1 MGTFINPKRLGTYVQ
16 SDPEDIARFLHSAN
30 NSLGKEQLGIL
41 LAEKYFL
48 PAPLSLSL
56 GTEPSGASAH
66 FTVRFSWAVSSED
79 IFPAVLQAF
88 IGQMDFHMFDFD
100 IALRKVRPP
109 SNQDL

>member
-1 MGTFINPKRLGTYVQ
+1 
-16 SDPEDIARFLHSAN
+16 
-30 NSLGKEQLGIL
+30 
-41 LAEKYFL
+41 
-48 PAPLSLSL
+48 
-56 GTEPSGASAH
+56 
-66 FTVRFSWAVSSED
+66 VSSED